1 MPSGYYVVLEK
12 LIVLVLS
19 SSQILGPAIFGM
31 TYVKTVATFPA
42 MIFYISAIVLGT
54 AFFLLLFVRVPKPD
68 PSVDVEEPLLSTPTG
83 DEGHAQDETL
93 VDIEVPVIVVDA
105 ASPKVASSRD

>member
-1 MPSGYYVVLEK
+1 
-12 LIVLVLS
+12 
-19 SSQILGPAIFGM
+19 M

-42 MIFYISAIVLGT
+42 MIFYISALVLGT

-68 PSVDVEEPLLSTPTG
+68 LSVDVEEPLLSTPTG
-83 DEGHAQDETL
+83 DEGHTQDETL
-93 VDIEVPVIVVDA
+93 VNIDVPVIVVDA